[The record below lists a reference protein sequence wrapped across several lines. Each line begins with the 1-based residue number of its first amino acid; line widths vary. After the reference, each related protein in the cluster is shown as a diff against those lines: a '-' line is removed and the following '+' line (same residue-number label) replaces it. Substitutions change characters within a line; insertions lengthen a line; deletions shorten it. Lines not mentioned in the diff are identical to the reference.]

1 MAAPPSGATTC
12 ALHDEQS
19 GQDCVDGVQLGYLV
33 IKDVQM
39 FALSQVF
46 TDLLQNIPRTTV
58 HKRMDHLH
66 VQKHQCDLEE
76 LRKLKAMK
84 SIAFHSAKCTLISRS
99 DMLALYTSCKLEP
112 VLKTKKRRRKM
123 VPQPQA
129 PNASA
134 PAPHKATA
142 VPGPTDAK
150 KRKLAGME
158 SQQLLNG
165 SGGGSSGG
173 DCGTFEAYGSDV
185 IFPGSNGC
193 GGGGGGGVHLDP
205 TLLEASER
213 RGVHEVPR
221 GGIKG
226 DHSTDGRQAG
236 MACWS
241 SASKEVTGQPW
252 AYERLFLKKNV
263 YAGSGGTKQV
273 SHTGRATGIG
283 SGGGSGGGAAMSTY
297 KQATLPNQPFLER
310 HSLKGFQNGYVNGK
324 AALAYDTCERAHTG
338 CCAPT
343 CSSSS
348 AARAADDRPETVIAA
363 AAAGHEAT
371 VDPYDSCSDDDE
383 DDDNESLTSPNSACS
398 SGTSESG
405 SVSSV
410 SLSPSPMPPPP
421 PVPSTP
427 IVLRKQDES
436 WTLKHY
442 TSGTPSNRLTPQS
455 STGVGFSAFTR
466 LGVGNEMAGG
476 GGKVSSAM
484 KEKAGFGH
492 SNVNGYSDRP
502 DVVNKGSAV
511 GSESATFQ
519 PIVTFEEQ
527 QKEVPEGVFFG
538 NARQP
543 PAAPVAAAAAV
554 TEASLRHLSKDR
566 ARRDARPSVS
576 RRKVKRRQ
584 SDKRAHGENSD
595 RRRARSSSY
604 ARRRIRRDTVGAS
617 TSSTINIGGGV
628 TVERSARGR
637 PPLARSAKQGE
648 LPQHCPSPAQMASG
662 QRLPVQPRRR
672 ATAPRRRRRSERDR
686 KTLRASVAAQR
697 RRGTAAPATGVG
709 AGTRRSTDADVSTAP
724 LGVRG
729 AAHKHPGGAAA
740 GAAAAAAAASS
751 SSSGLRS
758 FSFLSNFPPPPS
770 LVLGDDGDLSP
781 AYSVSAGRF
790 GVPPQKPVAP
800 WGWQVG
806 ILLPPSH
813 KFRRFVP

>member
-150 KRKLAGME
+150 KRKLSGME

-165 SGGGSSGG
+165 
-173 DCGTFEAYGSDV
+173 
-185 IFPGSNGC
+185 I
-193 GGGGGGGVHLDP
+193 GGV
-205 TLLEASER
+205 
-213 RGVHEVPR
+213 
-221 GGIKG
+221 
-226 DHSTDGRQAG
+226 
-236 MACWS
+236 
-241 SASKEVTGQPW
+241 
-252 AYERLFLKKNV
+252 
-263 YAGSGGTKQV
+263 
-273 SHTGRATGIG
+273 
-283 SGGGSGGGAAMSTY
+283 
-297 KQATLPNQPFLER
+297 
-310 HSLKGFQNGYVNGK
+310 
-324 AALAYDTCERAHTG
+324 

-348 AARAADDRPETVIAA
+348 AARAANDRPETVMAA
-363 AAAGHEAT
+363 AAVRHEAT
-371 VDPYDSCSDDDE
+371 VDPYDCSDDD
-383 DDDNESLTSPNSACS
+383 DESLTSPNSACS
-398 SGTSESG
+398 SGTSECG
-405 SVSSV
+405 SVRSV
-410 SLSPSPMPPPP
+410 SPSPMPPPP
-421 PVPSTP
+421 SVPSTP
-427 IVLRKQDES
+427 LVLKKQHES
-436 WTLKHY
+436 WTLTSY
-442 TSGTPSNRLTPQS
+442 TSGTPSNRLAPQS
-455 STGVGFSAFTR
+455 AAGGGFSAFTR
-466 LGVGNEMAGG
+466 LGVGIEMAGGG

-492 SNVNGYSDRP
+492 GNVNGYSDRP

-527 QKEVPEGVFFG
+527 QKEVPEGGLFG
-538 NARQP
+538 NARRP
-543 PAAPVAAAAAV
+543 PATPAAAIV
-554 TEASLRHLSKDR
+554 TEASLGHLSKDR

-595 RRRARSSSY
+595 RRRASSSSY
-604 ARRRIRRDTVGAS
+604 TRRRIRRDTVGAS
-617 TSSTINIGGGV
+617 ASSAIDIGGGV
-628 TVERSARGR
+628 TVERSGRGR

-648 LPQHCPSPAQMASG
+648 PHQYCPSPAPMASG
-662 QRLPVQPRRR
+662 PRPPVQPRRR
-672 ATAPRRRRRSERDR
+672 ATTPRRRRRSERDR

-709 AGTRRSTDADVSTAP
+709 GGTRRSTDADASTAP

-740 GAAAAAAAASS
+740 GATAAAAA

>member
-123 VPQPQA
+123 
-129 PNASA
+129 
-134 PAPHKATA
+134 H
-142 VPGPTDAK
+142 
-150 KRKLAGME
+150 
-158 SQQLLNG
+158 
-165 SGGGSSGG
+165 
-173 DCGTFEAYGSDV
+173 
-185 IFPGSNGC
+185 
-193 GGGGGGGVHLDP
+193 
-205 TLLEASER
+205 
-213 RGVHEVPR
+213 
-221 GGIKG
+221 
-226 DHSTDGRQAG
+226 
-236 MACWS
+236 
-241 SASKEVTGQPW
+241 
-252 AYERLFLKKNV
+252 
-263 YAGSGGTKQV
+263 
-273 SHTGRATGIG
+273 
-283 SGGGSGGGAAMSTY
+283 
-297 KQATLPNQPFLER
+297 
-310 HSLKGFQNGYVNGK
+310 
-324 AALAYDTCERAHTG
+324 
-338 CCAPT
+338 
-343 CSSSS
+343 
-348 AARAADDRPETVIAA
+348 
-363 AAAGHEAT
+363 
-371 VDPYDSCSDDDE
+371 
-383 DDDNESLTSPNSACS
+383 
-398 SGTSESG
+398 
-405 SVSSV
+405 
-410 SLSPSPMPPPP
+410 
-421 PVPSTP
+421 
-427 IVLRKQDES
+427 ES
-436 WTLKHY
+436 WTLTSY
-442 TSGTPSNRLTPQS
+442 TSGTPSNRLAPQS
-455 STGVGFSAFTR
+455 AAGGGFSAFTR
-466 LGVGNEMAGG
+466 LGVGIEMAGGG

-492 SNVNGYSDRP
+492 GNVNGYSDRP

-527 QKEVPEGVFFG
+527 QEVPEGGLFG
-538 NARQP
+538 NARRP
-543 PAAPVAAAAAV
+543 PATPAAAIV
-554 TEASLRHLSKDR
+554 TEASLGHLSRDR

-595 RRRARSSSY
+595 RRRASSSSY
-604 ARRRIRRDTVGAS
+604 TRRRIRRDTVGAS
-617 TSSTINIGGGV
+617 ASSAIDIGGGV
-628 TVERSARGR
+628 TVERSGRGR

-648 LPQHCPSPAQMASG
+648 PPQYCPSPAPMASG
-662 QRLPVQPRRR
+662 PRPPVQPRRR
-672 ATAPRRRRRSERDR
+672 ATTPRRRRRSERDR

-709 AGTRRSTDADVSTAP
+709 GGTRRSTDADASTAP

-740 GAAAAAAAASS
+740 GAAAAAAA

>member
-150 KRKLAGME
+150 KRKLSGME

-165 SGGGSSGG
+165 IGGGGG
-173 DCGTFEAYGSDV
+173 DCETFEAYGSDV

-193 GGGGGGGVHLDP
+193 GGGGGVHLDP

-221 GGIKG
+221 GGVKG
-226 DHSTDGRQAG
+226 DHSADGRQAG

-252 AYERLFLKKNV
+252 AFERLFLKKTVN
-263 YAGSGGTKQV
+263 AGSGGTKQV
-273 SHTGRATGIG
+273 GHTVRATGIG
-283 SGGGSGGGAAMSTY
+283 SGGAGGGSGGGAAMSTY
-297 KQATLPNQPFLER
+297 KQTTLPNQPSSER

-324 AALAYDTCERAHTG
+324 ATLAYDRCERAHAV

-348 AARAADDRPETVIAA
+348 AARAANDRPETVMAA
-363 AAAGHEAT
+363 AAVRHEAT
-371 VDPYDSCSDDDE
+371 VDPYDCSDDD
-383 DDDNESLTSPNSACS
+383 DESLTSPNSACS
-398 SGTSESG
+398 SGTSECG
-405 SVSSV
+405 SVRSV
-410 SLSPSPMPPPP
+410 SPSPMPPPP
-421 PVPSTP
+421 SVPSTP
-427 IVLRKQDES
+427 LVLKKQHES
-436 WTLKHY
+436 WTLTSY
-442 TSGTPSNRLTPQS
+442 TSGTPSNRLAPQS
-455 STGVGFSAFTR
+455 AAGGGFSAFTR
-466 LGVGNEMAGG
+466 LGVGIEMAGGG

-492 SNVNGYSDRP
+492 GNVNGYSDRP

-527 QKEVPEGVFFG
+527 QKEVPEGGLFG
-538 NARQP
+538 NARRP
-543 PAAPVAAAAAV
+543 PATPAAAIV
-554 TEASLRHLSKDR
+554 TEASLGHLSKDR

-595 RRRARSSSY
+595 RRRASSSSY
-604 ARRRIRRDTVGAS
+604 TRRRIRRDTVGAS
-617 TSSTINIGGGV
+617 ASSAIDIGGGV
-628 TVERSARGR
+628 TVERSGRGR

-648 LPQHCPSPAQMASG
+648 PHQYCPSPAPMASG
-662 QRLPVQPRRR
+662 PRPPVQPRRR
-672 ATAPRRRRRSERDR
+672 ATTPRRRRRSERDR

-709 AGTRRSTDADVSTAP
+709 GGTRRSTDADASTAP

-740 GAAAAAAAASS
+740 GATAAAAA